1 MSELGFS
8 IDDGIIA
15 IGGNVIDLPYPV
27 AVAEALAVGE
37 LVIVRVEP
45 TIGEIFN
52 TNVYGFKAD
61 SSCKWQIAESP
72 HGTEA
77 DRPFTSISVSSDNQL
92 VAGNWNGVD
101 YLVDLM
107 GGAITAV
114 AFNK

>member
-1 MSELGFS
+1 MSELDFS
-8 IDDGIIA
+8 IDDGAVSIN
-15 IGGNVIDLPYPV
+15 GKVVDLPYPV
-27 AVAEALAVGE
+27 AEALTVGE

-45 TIGEIFN
+45 TIGEVFN
-52 TNVYGFKAD
+52 SNVYGFKAD

-77 DRPFTSISVSSDNQL
+77 DKPFTSISVSPDNQL

-107 GGAITAV
+107 NGAISTV
-114 AFNK
+114 SFNK